1 VDACLQFPLVRV
13 AVVFAF
19 AICGLAGAC
28 STSEASDE
36 SGSADDCQAAWNI
49 AEQLRLQRQLADDD
63 FSEIQTMLDATLDE
77 IDTSAVSTALSEI
90 NDSIAVYAAGPT
102 PTDGYIA
109 SLHIDHA
116 LASLG
121 LACVESSPDL
131 RFR

>member
-1 VDACLQFPLVRV
+1 MRV

-36 SGSADDCQAAWNI
+36 SGSADDCQAAWTI
-49 AEQLRLQRQLADDD
+49 TQQLQMQRQLADDD
-63 FSEIQTMLDATLDE
+63 FSEIDTMLDATLDE
-77 IDTSAVSTALSEI
+77 IDTSAVSTALGEMNDGIVAFSE
-90 NDSIAVYAAGPT
+90 PT
-102 PTDGYIA
+102 PNGYVA
-109 SLHIDHA
+109 WLHIDRA

-131 RFR
+131 YFR